1 MVILE
6 PVTWPRKSSKVH
18 VIITNIDTIK
28 SRIIG
33 YIQISQEV
41 TITRERKE
49 LGILTQIKS
58 LQIITTTIEII
69 KFRAMG
75 NIYIIKLNISI
86 YCSRGMRDVK
96 LSNFRVMTQIKRLHT
111 RVTYIQNLQ
120 FWILRDIYCLNIR
133 HIKTQTLQLRTSC
146 RVNSFQT
153 QCMICI
159 ERTKV
164 RKVTKCE
171 IRRDMSYLWYLQNNQ
186 VW

>member
-28 SRIIG
+28 SRIIA

-41 TITRERKE
+41 AIARERKE
-49 LGILTQIKS
+49 LRILTQIKS
-58 LQIITTTIEII
+58 LQIITATIEII

-96 LSNFRVMTQIKRLHT
+96 LSDFRVITQIKRLHT

-120 FWILRDIYCLNIR
+120 FWVLRDIYCLNIR

-146 RVNSFQT
+146 RVNSLQP
-153 QCMICI
+153 QCVICI

-164 RKVTKCE
+164 REVTKCE
-171 IRRDMSYLWYLQNNQ
+171 IRRDMSYLWNLQNNQ